1 MKNSPATCLARLCKL
16 AAILFVLVLASP
28 QTWGGDVGLNI
39 VYTQY
44 AYGGIGPSIDA
55 VYLQYTFATN
65 TLSFTANTPLIST
78 ASDPNFLGGD
88 GIVIDSNNDNFL
100 VAGGGGEGN
109 AGSIYQ
115 ITQTGA
121 EGNPFDVTMTPG
133 TTAYTAAIVPANGTN
148 SGFPAGSLISTEKD
162 FGYGRISIFPIS
174 PNLAAG
180 TSYPVNGDDV
190 TVTSVAF
197 SANGTAYYGSGTES
211 SNAGTF
217 GTITFDGTQFLTHR
231 LFGPPVGS
239 DPRGGVI
246 YTGTHRV
253 SFDPFTGDIFTAGGN
268 TIGQY
273 DPSTNLF
280 HILPVYGP
288 ADNFELQTPANDGN
302 GHVLVTACCGL
313 AGDSANGAGDLI
325 IVDYSSAP
333 GHVIDAASGVSY
345 TYTFLTTNLASV
357 AIIGSGSYSGQPLIS
372 QQPQST
378 SVLVGQTATF
388 TVSAVGANLAYQ
400 WQIMA
405 PGSSSFTNIPGAT
418 SSSYTTSAAAV
429 GDNGTQFLCVVS
441 NSQGTT
447 PTNAAT
453 LTVFTTAT
461 KFITSTSLGTIRNNY
476 SGWVGMSITVG
487 ASSLTVTS
495 LGRMFAAGNSGTHT
509 VKIVYA
515 ATGNDIP
522 GASVSVSMSGGTP
535 GQFVYANLPG
545 GITLSANT
553 SYYILTQETAGGD
566 EWYDWDTTAQTT
578 SVASLV
584 AAEYGLP
591 YSSISGSS
599 GHLYGPVDFQYGII
613 VSQPA
618 IAQQPQSQTV
628 SVGSTATF
636 SVTASGG
643 NLSYQ
648 WSSAPSGSSTFT
660 AINGA
665 TGSSYTTAATTL
677 GQSGTQYMCV
687 VSNSAGPTPSNA
699 ATLTVVASLPSTNY
713 VTSFTPGT
721 ARNNFTGWVG
731 MSITVG
737 SSPVT
742 VTALGRIVVS
752 GNTGSH
758 TMKIVNAA
766 NSEDVTGSSVSVPTS
781 GGTAGTLAYANLAS
795 SVTLSANTT
804 YYIMSQEASGGDS
817 WYDVNTAVQTT
828 SVAVENAGVYSYDGA
843 SYSGFGSANQSYGP
857 VGFLYSTAATKPVIT
872 QEPQNQTVS
881 VGSTATFSV
890 TASGGNLSYQWSSAP
905 SGSSTF
911 TAINGATGSSYTT
924 AATTLAQSGTQ
935 YMCVVSNSGGPTPS
949 NAATLT
955 VVASLPSTNYVTSF
969 TPGTARNNFT
979 GWVGMS
985 ITVGS
990 SPVTVTALG
999 RIVVSGNTGSHT
1011 MKIVN
1016 AANSEDVTG
1025 SSVSVPTSGG
1035 TAGTLAYANLASS
1048 VTLSANTTYYIM
1060 SQEASGGDSWYDVN
1074 TAVQTTSV
1082 AVENGGIYSYDG
1094 ASYSGFGSANQS
1106 YGPVGFLYSTA
1117 VTQPV
1122 ITQEPQNQTVSVGS
1136 TATFSVTAS
1145 GGNLSYQW
1153 SSAPSGSSTFTAI
1166 SGATGSSYT
1175 TAATTLAQSGTQYMC
1190 VVSNSAGPTPSN
1202 AATLTV
1208 VASLPS
1214 TNYITSFTPGTA
1226 RNNFT
1231 GWVGMSITV
1240 GSSPV
1245 TVTALGRIVVSGNTG
1260 SHTMKIVNAANSEDV
1275 TGSSVSVPTS
1285 GGTAGT
1291 LAYANLASSVTLSAN
1306 TTYYIMS
1313 QEASGGDSWYD
1324 VNTAVQTTSVAVEN
1338 GGIYSYD
1345 GASYSGFG
1353 SANQSYG
1360 PVGFLYSTAVTQPVI
1375 TQEPQN
1381 QTVSVGS
1388 TATFS
1393 VTASGGNLSYQ
1404 WSSAPSGSSTFTA
1417 ISGATGS
1424 SYTTAATTLAQSGTQ
1439 YMCVVSNSA
1448 GPTPSN
1454 AATLTVTTAPTTTNF
1469 VTSETLGTLRNDFT
1483 GWVGMNISVGSSPL
1497 TVTALG
1503 RIVASG
1509 NTGSHTVK
1517 LVNASTGVDV
1527 PGGSVSVNTVG
1538 GTPNSFVYANLA
1550 SPVTLSANTNYYI
1563 VSQETQNGDHWF
1575 DFNTTIVTTAVAADT
1590 FSVWG
1595 YNGSGYNGIAS
1606 SSNHTYVPVDF
1617 VYELP

>member
-1 MKNSPATCLARLCKL
+1 
-16 AAILFVLVLASP
+16 
-28 QTWGGDVGLNI
+28 
-39 VYTQY
+39 
-44 AYGGIGPSIDA
+44 
-55 VYLQYTFATN
+55 
-65 TLSFTANTPLIST
+65 
-78 ASDPNFLGGD
+78 
-88 GIVIDSNNDNFL
+88 
-100 VAGGGGEGN
+100 
-109 AGSIYQ
+109 
-115 ITQTGA
+115 
-121 EGNPFDVTMTPG
+121 
-133 TTAYTAAIVPANGTN
+133 
-148 SGFPAGSLISTEKD
+148 
-162 FGYGRISIFPIS
+162 
-174 PNLAAG
+174 
-180 TSYPVNGDDV
+180 
-190 TVTSVAF
+190 
-197 SANGTAYYGSGTES
+197 
-211 SNAGTF
+211 
-217 GTITFDGTQFLTHR
+217 
-231 LFGPPVGS
+231 
-239 DPRGGVI
+239 
-246 YTGTHRV
+246 
-253 SFDPFTGDIFTAGGN
+253 
-268 TIGQY
+268 
-273 DPSTNLF
+273 
-280 HILPVYGP
+280 
-288 ADNFELQTPANDGN
+288 
-302 GHVLVTACCGL
+302 
-313 AGDSANGAGDLI
+313 
-325 IVDYSSAP
+325 
-333 GHVIDAASGVSY
+333 
-345 TYTFLTTNLASV
+345 
-357 AIIGSGSYSGQPLIS
+357 
-372 QQPQST
+372 
-378 SVLVGQTATF
+378 
-388 TVSAVGANLAYQ
+388 
-400 WQIMA
+400 
-405 PGSSSFTNIPGAT
+405 
-418 SSSYTTSAAAV
+418 
-429 GDNGTQFLCVVS
+429 
-441 NSQGTT
+441 
-447 PTNAAT
+447 
-453 LTVFTTAT
+453 
-461 KFITSTSLGTIRNNY
+461 
-476 SGWVGMSITVG
+476 
-487 ASSLTVTS
+487 
-495 LGRMFAAGNSGTHT
+495 
-509 VKIVYA
+509 
-515 ATGNDIP
+515 
-522 GASVSVSMSGGTP
+522 
-535 GQFVYANLPG
+535 
-545 GITLSANT
+545 
-553 SYYILTQETAGGD
+553 
-566 EWYDWDTTAQTT
+566 
-578 SVASLV
+578 
-584 AAEYGLP
+584 
-591 YSSISGSS
+591 
-599 GHLYGPVDFQYGII
+599 
-613 VSQPA
+613 
-618 IAQQPQSQTV
+618 
-628 SVGSTATF
+628 
-636 SVTASGG
+636 
-643 NLSYQ
+643 
-648 WSSAPSGSSTFT
+648 
-660 AINGA
+660 
-665 TGSSYTTAATTL
+665 
-677 GQSGTQYMCV
+677 MCV

-713 VTSFTPGT
+713 ITSFTPGT

-737 SSPVT
+737 SSPVS

-766 NSEDVTGSSVSVPTS
+766 NSEDVTG
-781 GGTAGTLAYANLAS
+781 G
-795 SVTLSANTT
+795 
-804 YYIMSQEASGGDS
+804 
-817 WYDVNTAVQTT
+817 
-828 SVAVENAGVYSYDGA
+828 
-843 SYSGFGSANQSYGP
+843 
-857 VGFLYSTAATKPVIT
+857 
-872 QEPQNQTVS
+872 
-881 VGSTATFSV
+881 
-890 TASGGNLSYQWSSAP
+890 
-905 SGSSTF
+905 
-911 TAINGATGSSYTT
+911 
-924 AATTLAQSGTQ
+924 
-935 YMCVVSNSGGPTPS
+935 
-949 NAATLT
+949 
-955 VVASLPSTNYVTSF
+955 
-969 TPGTARNNFT
+969 
-979 GWVGMS
+979 
-985 ITVGS
+985 
-990 SPVTVTALG
+990 
-999 RIVVSGNTGSHT
+999 
-1011 MKIVN
+1011 
-1016 AANSEDVTG
+1016 
-1025 SSVSVPTSGG
+1025 SVSVPTSGG

-1082 AVENGGIYSYDG
+1082 AVENGGVYSYDG

-1122 ITQEPQNQTVSVGS
+1122 ITQQPQNQTVSVGS

-1166 SGATGSSYT
+1166 NGATGSSYT
-1175 TAATTLAQSGTQYMC
+1175 TAATTLGQSGTQYMC

-1313 QEASGGDSWYD
+1313 QEVSGGDSWYD

-1338 GGIYSYD
+1338 GGVYSYD

-1360 PVGFLYSTAVTQPVI
+1360 PVGFLYSTAVMQPVI
-1375 TQEPQN
+1375 TQQPQN

-1417 ISGATGS
+1417 INGATGS
-1424 SYTTAATTLAQSGTQ
+1424 SYTTAATTLGQSGTQ

-1469 VTSETLGTLRNDFT
+1469 VTSETLGTVRNDFT

-1606 SSNHTYVPVDF
+1606 SANHTYGPVDF